1 MRFALPLILLIAS
14 PAFGAGKFTPPKGCE
29 VFVTVQH
36 SDCQV
41 SQHYTCAGEAK
52 GDQWSVYEGA
62 EGPYYMSR
70 IDRETRW
77 IESHDLV
84 TPDSDRLGTETNPAS
99 FTGLL
104 ETGRDD
110 FDFTT
115 ESRSGEVRRYVGYDK
130 LTGRKIT
137 IDGIEMDQTEFD
149 LQTFAADG
157 SLLHRRSG
165 NQMISRDWRLFFSDT
180 EHFENAYGDVED
192 TVSRPMTFAFPGDAG
207 FLSSRPQFGCD
218 QMMTDVGAVI
228 PAAYHPEAAP

>member
-1 MRFALPLILLIAS
+1 MRNALPLFLLMAS
-14 PAFGAGKFTPPKGCE
+14 PALAAGKFTPPQGCE
-29 VFVTVQH
+29 VFMTVQH

-41 SQHYTCAGEAK
+41 SQHYTCEGEPK

-62 EGPYYMSR
+62 DGPYYMSR
-70 IDRETRW
+70 IDSETRW

-84 TPDSDRLGTETNPAS
+84 TPESDKLGTETDPAS
-99 FTGLL
+99 FSGLL
-104 ETGRDD
+104 ESGRDD

-115 ESRSGEVRRYVGYDK
+115 ESSNGEVRRYVGHDK

-137 IDGIEMDQTEFD
+137 IDGIELDQTEFD

-180 EHFENAYGDVED
+180 EHFENAFGDKED

-207 FLSSRPQFGCD
+207 FLSARPQFGCD
-218 QMMTDVGAVI
+218 QMMTDAGGII
-228 PAAYHPEAAP
+228 PAAYQPGAAP